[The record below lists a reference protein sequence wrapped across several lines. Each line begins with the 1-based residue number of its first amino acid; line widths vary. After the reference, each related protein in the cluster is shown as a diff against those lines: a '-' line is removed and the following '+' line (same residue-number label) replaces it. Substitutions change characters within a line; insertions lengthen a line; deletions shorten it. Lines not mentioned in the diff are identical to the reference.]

1 MGERLFKGLL
11 IGLIAAAGT
20 HLIGA
25 DFRVAL
31 LVAAVPVVF
40 AFFDLMTGPVF
51 SLFLLFGVGAVM
63 WSCTPLG
70 DFAVDTMKK
79 VQAMPSTRPSPN

>member
-11 IGLIAAAGT
+11 IGLIAAVGAY
-20 HLIGA
+20 LIEA

-31 LVAAVPVVF
+31 LVAAVPVIF
-40 AFFDLMTGPVF
+40 AFFDLVTRPVF

-70 DFAVDTMKK
+70 HFAVETVKK
-79 VQAMPSTRPSPN
+79 VPNSFQPLSN